1 MPPCHLIRPK
11 TNLMVAFLLIDI
23 IGMSVHHSHFSACH
37 SLRSVIKTKATEFI
51 RHRTNFRPTE
61 KFDRTFCSHG
71 TVQYFRAVH
80 TEPTNQVDFIF
91 FVRGFTI
98 CPCAERYYSKSK
110 LASPSLVT
118 THPCNRVFAIRNFR
132 RLWRSHL
139 AGQSFS
145 TTFRRLWCSHCAG

>member
-23 IGMSVHHSHFSACH
+23 TGMSVHHSHFSACH
-37 SLRSVIKTKATEFI
+37 SLRSVIKTKASSYGTGRI
-51 RHRTNFRPTE
+51 
-61 KFDRTFCSHG
+61 FDRLKNLTGHF
-71 TVQYFRAVH
+71 VH
-80 TEPTNQVDFIF
+80 TEPTNQVEFIIF

-118 THPCNRVFAIRNFR
+118 THPCNCVFAVRN
-132 RLWRSHL
+132 
-139 AGQSFS
+139 
-145 TTFRRLWCSHCAG
+145 FRRLWCSHLAGQIFRINI